1 MQKPLKMILSDEK
14 NLENCAQM
22 GVRNMKRNTNKEI
35 KRNLYNEHGH
45 ILMPSAI
52 TYVCSS
58 VD

>member
-1 MQKPLKMILSDEK
+1 MILSDDEK

-22 GVRNMKRNTNKEI
+22 GVRNVRRNTDKEI
-35 KRNLYNEHGH
+35 KRNLYNEHSH

-52 TYVCSS
+52 IYVRSS